1 MRIKTGALYAC
12 IVAASS
18 CATPPD
24 SPASSAPG
32 QRPVAMATGALQRC
46 LGIMPGG
53 AAISPAAADAGAC
66 GQLPGADLYDQAG
79 VRFKAGDAP
88 GAARILTSA
97 AEAGNPRAQ
106 LRIAMMYEQGQGVRR
121 DKTLARS
128 WYGRA
133 AASGEPAS
141 QAELG
146 GYYEEADGV
155 PEDWQLAARL
165 YRASAAQGWVK
176 GQFAM
181 GRAYEFGIGVPQD
194 RHQAVAWFR
203 KAAAQGHARA
213 DYFARWL
220 SDGTNSI
227 GFRTDAEHDLVI
239 AGKLRFALGAA
250 DPVGITFASSTQ
262 RVEWLRGLG
271 ARVDVSEAQ
280 AFWQMRKDAYDSCQR
295 NGGGNC
301 VSPGQLPR

>member
-1 MRIKTGALYAC
+1 
-12 IVAASS
+12 
-18 CATPPD
+18 
-24 SPASSAPG
+24 
-32 QRPVAMATGALQRC
+32 
-46 LGIMPGG
+46 
-53 AAISPAAADAGAC
+53 
-66 GQLPGADLYDQAG
+66 
-79 VRFKAGDAP
+79 
-88 GAARILTSA
+88 
-97 AEAGNPRAQ
+97 
-106 LRIAMMYEQGQGVRR
+106 VRR

-128 WYGRA
+128 WYARA

-141 QAELG
+141 QMELG

-155 PEDWQLAARL
+155 PEDWPLAARL

-220 SDGTNSI
+220 SDGTNNI
-227 GFRTDAEHDLVI
+227 GFRTDAEHDLVT

-250 DPVGITFASSTQ
+250 DPAGIAFASSAQ
-262 RVEWLRGLG
+262 RVAWLRGLG

-280 AFWQMRKDAYDSCQR
+280 ASWQMRKDAYDSCQR

-301 VSPGQLPR
+301 VNPGQLPR